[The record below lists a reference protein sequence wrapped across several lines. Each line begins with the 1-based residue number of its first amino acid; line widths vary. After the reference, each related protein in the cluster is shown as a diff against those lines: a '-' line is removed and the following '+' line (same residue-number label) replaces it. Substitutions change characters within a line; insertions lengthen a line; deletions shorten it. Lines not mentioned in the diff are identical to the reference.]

1 MFAVT
6 RKKLI
11 IHYLFYY
18 NLKLIDIMGGRRRN
32 REKEE
37 A

>member
-11 IHYLFYY
+11 IHLFYY
-18 NLKLIDIMGGRRRN
+18 NLKLNDIMGGRRTRN

>member
-11 IHYLFYY
+11 IHLFYY